1 MEEPSPL
8 KQVEEVSMQ
17 LPFSKR
23 SALSVA
29 VLVTALA
36 AFVGASVGSA
46 APAKNVPIPPNPLK
60 PVLAQ
65 VAGLKIKGGFP
76 NNPRDQKLHQLAL
89 AEGGQVNVYSSLSS
103 FITKPLTDLWK
114 ATFPDVTLNFYR
126 AASED
131 VSARFLAENSAGTK
145 GADIVES
152 NGTTML
158 IFQHDKNLLVPFRG
172 SPYARQI
179 PKAYQFDDFTAD
191 RLEMFVIAYNKNLV
205 SSPPTSFQDLAD
217 PKWKGKIAMEPT
229 DSDWFASLEQY
240 FTTVAKPKMSQT
252 QVDDMFKKIAAN
264 AQLIPGHSAE
274 ASALAAGQVQV
285 VVTGHAQSMEQLQAK
300 NAPIVFGP
308 PFISPVVQRPQGM
321 GIPYLAPHPA
331 AALLFYD
338 FMLSPL
344 GQKMLQQNGVLPSNP
359 YFPDNSFKALQPN
372 QLYRMDIRPIVEN
385 WVAWNK
391 KYNAIIQP

>member
-1 MEEPSPL
+1 
-8 KQVEEVSMQ
+8 MQ

-23 SALSVA
+23 SAVSLA
-29 VLVTALA
+29 ALVTALA
-36 AFVGASVGSA
+36 TVVGASVGSA
-46 APAKNVPIPPNPLK
+46 APTKNVPIPPNPIK
-60 PVLAQ
+60 PILSQ

-76 NNPRDQKLHQLAL
+76 NNPRDTKLHQLAL
-89 AEGGQVNVYSSLSS
+89 QEGGQVNVYSSLSS
-103 FITKPLTDLWK
+103 FITGPLTSVWK
-114 ATFPDVTLNFYR
+114 QTFPDITLNFYR

-131 VSARFLAENSAGTK
+131 VSARFLAESAAGTK

-158 IFQHDKNLLVPFRG
+158 IFQHDKNLLVPYRG
-172 SPYARQI
+172 SPYAAQI
-179 PKAYQFDDFTAD
+179 PKAYRFDDFTAD

-205 SSPPTSFQDLAD
+205 SNPPTSFQDLTD
-217 PKWKGKIAMEPT
+217 PKWKGKIALEPT
-229 DSDWFASLEQY
+229 DSDWFAALEQY
-240 FTTVAKPKMSQT
+240 FTTVAKPKMTQA

-264 AQLIPGHSAE
+264 AQLIPGHSAQ

-300 NAPIVFGP
+300 NAPIAFGP
-308 PFISPVVQRPQGM
+308 PFVTPVVQRPQGM

-338 FMLSPL
+338 FLLSPV
-344 GQKMLQQNGVLPSNP
+344 GQKMLQQNGVLPANP
-359 YFPDNSFKALQPN
+359 YFPDNSFKALQPD
-372 QLYRMDIRPIVEN
+372 QLYKMDIRPIVSN